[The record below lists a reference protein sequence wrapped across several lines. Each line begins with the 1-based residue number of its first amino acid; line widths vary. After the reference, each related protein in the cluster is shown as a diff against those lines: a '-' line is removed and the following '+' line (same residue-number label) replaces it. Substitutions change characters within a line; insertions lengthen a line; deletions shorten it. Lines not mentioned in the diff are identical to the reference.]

1 MGNLATN
8 MVYAWTDADEQLS
21 ELMQHYYVNF
31 ARSGD
36 PNARGLPQWRPANVG
51 DTVQHMRLDLE
62 SASEPERRRARYLL
76 VDELIGGTLA
86 R

>member
-1 MGNLATN
+1 VGNLATN

-21 ELMQHYYVNF
+21 ELMQQYYVNF
-31 ARSGD
+31 VRSGD

-51 DTVQHMRLDLE
+51 DTVRLMRLDLE
-62 SASEPERRRARYLL
+62 SAMERERHRARYLL
-76 VDELIGGTLA
+76 LDELIGRTLA

>member
-1 MGNLATN
+1 VGNLATN

-21 ELMQHYYVNF
+21 ELMRRYYVNF
-31 ARSGD
+31 VRSGD

-51 DTVQHMRLDLE
+51 DTVQHMRLDLA
-62 SASEPERRRARYLL
+62 SASKPERHRARYLL
-76 VDELIGGTLA
+76 LGELIGGTLA